1 MAKSYL
7 KEVYSGDTNDS
18 RELYASWAATYDEE
32 VQKNGYVTPKRIA
45 NALKDVV
52 TDQSDFIL
60 DYGCG
65 TGLSGFALQAV
76 GFENI
81 NGLDVSQE
89 MVSLAEKKSIYKNLK
104 VFDPFTEIPVYP
116 YQYKIITAIGVI
128 GAGAAPLQVFDSLF
142 TLLPQNGLFAFSF
155 NDHTLNDPS
164 YEKKVESC
172 LSKGHATMLHKSYGD
187 HLPKANLK
195 SNIYIL
201 KKL

>member
-7 KEVYSGDTNDS
+7 KDVYDGGTNDS
-18 RELYASWAATYDEE
+18 RELYASWAATYDKE
-32 VQKNGYVTPKRIA
+32 VQKNGYVTPERVA
-45 NALKDVV
+45 NALRDVV

-65 TGLSGFALQAV
+65 TGLSGSALQAV

-81 NGLDVSQE
+81 DGLDVSQE
-89 MVSLAEKKSIYKNLK
+89 MVNLAEKKSIYKNLR
-104 VFDPFTEIPVYP
+104 VFDPSSKIPVHP
-116 YQYKIITAIGVI
+116 DQYKIITAIGVI
-128 GAGAAPLQVFDSLF
+128 GAGAAPLQIFDSLF
-142 TLLPQNGLFAFSF
+142 ALLPPNGLFAFSF
-155 NDHTLNDPS
+155 NDYTLSDPN
-164 YEKKVESC
+164 YEKKVKQC
-172 LSKGHATMLHKSYGD
+172 LSSGKASILHKSYGN

>member
-18 RELYASWAATYDEE
+18 RELYASWAATYDKE

-104 VFDPFTEIPVYP
+104 VFDPFTEIPVQP
-116 YQYKIITAIGVI
+116 DQYKIITAIGVI
-128 GAGAAPLQVFDSLF
+128 GAGAAPLKVFDSLF

-164 YEKKVESC
+164 YEKKVKSC
-172 LSKGHATMLHKSYGD
+172 LSQGHATMLHKSYGD

>member
-18 RELYASWAATYDEE
+18 RELYASWAATYDKE

-116 YQYKIITAIGVI
+116 DQYKIITAIGVI

-164 YEKKVESC
+164 YEEKVKKY
-172 LSKGHATMLHKSYGD
+172 LSSGYATILHKSYGN

>member
-1 MAKSYL
+1 MVKSYL

-18 RELYASWAATYDEE
+18 RELYASWAATYDKE

-116 YQYKIITAIGVI
+116 NQYKIITAIGVI

-164 YEKKVESC
+164 YEKKVNSC
-172 LSKGHATMLHKSYGD
+172 LSHGYATMLHKSYGD

>member
-7 KEVYSGDTNDS
+7 KDVYDGGTNDS
-18 RELYASWAATYDEE
+18 RELYASWAATYDKE
-32 VQKNGYVTPKRIA
+32 VQKNGYVTPERVA
-45 NALKDVV
+45 NALRDVV

-65 TGLSGFALQAV
+65 TGLSGSALQAV

-81 NGLDVSQE
+81 DGLDVSQE
-89 MVSLAEKKSIYKNLK
+89 MVNLAEKKSIYKNLR
-104 VFDPFTEIPVYP
+104 VFDPSSKIPVHP
-116 YQYKIITAIGVI
+116 DQYKIITAIGVI
-128 GAGAAPLQVFDSLF
+128 GAGAAPLQIFDSLF
-142 TLLPQNGLFAFSF
+142 ALLPPNGLFAFSF
-155 NDHTLNDPS
+155 NDHTLSDPN
-164 YEKKVESC
+164 YEKKVKQC
-172 LSKGHATMLHKSYGD
+172 LNSGNASILHKSYGN

>member
-18 RELYASWAATYDEE
+18 REFYASWAATYDKE

-65 TGLSGFALQAV
+65 TSLSGFALQAV

-104 VFDPFTEIPVYP
+104 VFDPFTEIPVQP
-116 YQYKIITAIGVI
+116 DQYKIITAIGVI

-142 TLLPQNGLFAFSF
+142 ALLPQNGLFAFSF

>member
-1 MAKSYL
+1 MAKSFL
-7 KEVYSGDTNDS
+7 KDVYSGDTNDS

-52 TDQSDFIL
+52 TDKSDFIL

-65 TGLSGFALQAV
+65 TGLSGYALQAV

-81 NGLDVSQE
+81 DGLDVSQE
-89 MVSLAEKKSIYKNLK
+89 MVSLAEEKAIYRNLK
-104 VFDPFTEIPVYP
+104 VFDPSTEIPINP
-116 YQYKIITAIGVI
+116 NQYKIITAIGVI

-142 TLLPQNGLFAFSF
+142 ALLPQNGLFAFSF

-164 YEKKVESC
+164 YEEKVKSC
-172 LSKGHATMLHKSYGD
+172 LNKGHATMLHKSYGN

>member
-7 KEVYSGDTNDS
+7 KEVYSGDSNDS
-18 RELYASWAATYDEE
+18 RELYASWAATYDKE
-32 VQKNGYVTPKRIA
+32 VQKNGYATPKRIA

-104 VFDPFTEIPVYP
+104 VFDPFTEIPVQP
-116 YQYKIITAIGVI
+116 DQYKIITAIGVI
-128 GAGAAPLQVFDSLF
+128 GVGAAPLQVFDSLF

>member
-1 MAKSYL
+1 MAKSFL
-7 KEVYSGDTNDS
+7 KHVYSGDTNDS

-32 VQKNGYVTPKRIA
+32 VQKNGYITPKRIA
-45 NALKDVV
+45 NALKDIV
-52 TDQSDFIL
+52 TDKSDFIL

-65 TGLSGFALQAV
+65 TGLSGYALKAV

-81 NGLDVSQE
+81 HGLDVSKE
-89 MVSLAEKKSIYKNLK
+89 MVMLAEEKSIYRNLK
-104 VFDPFTEIPVYP
+104 VFDPSTEIPIHSN
-116 YQYKIITAIGVI
+116 QYKIITAIGII

-142 TLLPQNGLFAFSF
+142 ALLPQNGLFAFSF
-155 NDHTLNDPS
+155 NDHTLNDPN
-164 YEKKVESC
+164 YEEKVNSC
-172 LSKGHATMLHKSYGD
+172 LSSGDATILHKSYGS